1 MASKASTIFPYN
13 NNRALKPNKFKTCH
27 TEQASRRALESSS
40 FFEMHDTYSFS
51 QSSFIGSEEQQE
63 CNIVLRREES
73 TSKGLA
79 FVATKPGTADDED
92 FVTYSGPV
100 IFDSGSSEVQFPI
113 SIKDDQQVEA
123 EEFFFVNIVSA
134 NTSSQT
140 RLKREYAGLK
150 CEPDDHTQTTVRIT
164 EDPKTGEQPLRG
176 HHILNNG
183 ILSLSRDIIDGFIRK
198 HYSRTNFLTLIRERY
213 INCDSSLYRSH
224 EPTRERDTHPDG
236 ISRDTYNK
244 VQGELSASKPNNAP
258 EYTDQN
264 DQHFGE
270 WKAKFIDTCV
280 QFMCHWVNVK
290 DNAGVNQEKA
300 RRGKKQVI
308 EDLFQRDLFHPG
320 KEKNWK
326 NSILL
331 DNQAL
336 GWFRSSNKGEPTD
349 GEMARIFGQVF
360 ENQK

>member
-1 MASKASTIFPYN
+1 M
-13 NNRALKPNKFKTCH
+13 
-27 TEQASRRALESSS
+27 
-40 FFEMHDTYSFS
+40 
-51 QSSFIGSEEQQE
+51 
-63 CNIVLRREES
+63 
-73 TSKGLA
+73 
-79 FVATKPGTADDED
+79 
-92 FVTYSGPV
+92 
-100 IFDSGSSEVQFPI
+100 
-113 SIKDDQQVEA
+113 
-123 EEFFFVNIVSA
+123 
-134 NTSSQT
+134 
-140 RLKREYAGLK
+140 
-150 CEPDDHTQTTVRIT
+150 
-164 EDPKTGEQPLRG
+164 
-176 HHILNNG
+176 
-183 ILSLSRDIIDGFIRK
+183 
-198 HYSRTNFLTLIRERY
+198 IRERY
-213 INCDSSLYRSH
+213 IKCDSSLYRSH
-224 EPTRERDTHPDG
+224 EPTRERDSHPDG

-280 QFMCHWVNVK
+280 QFMCHWVNVR

-320 KEKNWK
+320 REKNWR